1 MVAVRLKNRNTYLS
15 GGSKAPHAQFKGRDG
30 YLGRCY
36 ASSSK
41 DGSGSPALDTL
52 VTNPTILEVMVHKIL
67 NHSDFNVTGPE
78 VVRRIV

>member
-1 MVAVRLKNRNTYLS
+1 MR
-15 GGSKAPHAQFKGRDG
+15 APVKMAR
-30 YLGRCY
+30 
-36 ASSSK
+36 AA
-41 DGSGSPALDTL
+41 PALDTL